1 MIKPT
6 KKPLCEGGSKKQ
18 YIKTSSPD
26 FTNNCE
32 ALGSFKMGVR
42 SV

>member
-6 KKPLCEGGSKKQ
+6 KKPLCESGSKKK
-18 YIKTSSPD
+18 YMKTSSSD
-26 FTNNCE
+26 FTSNCE

>member
-6 KKPLCEGGSKKQ
+6 KKPLCESGSKKQ

-26 FTNNCE
+26 STSNGK
-32 ALGSFKMGVR
+32 ALGSLKMGVG